1 MLQVKLFVQY
11 MYLSVVQKLA
21 KIWCFFRSRLL
32 WVKVVKFFP
41 RLWQTVINQPSVHR
55 GKTRGGS
62 SFIGVQVYIVSTWKQ
77 PRGSIFQNG
86 FLGGVQFKI
95 SLKKWTFE
103 PKSGGLLQKNSKN
116 GTFRIRWGSIQ
127 EWGCNQADTVYNS
140 MGEIICKLI
149 AKISHK
155 YILRPSWNFCPN
167 TVRKCASELE
177 KGLSF

>member
-62 SFIGVQVYIVSTWKQ
+62 SFIGVQVYIISTC
-77 PRGSIFQNG
+77 FQNG
-86 FLGGVQFKI
+86 FLGG
-95 SLKKWTFE
+95 
-103 PKSGGLLQKNSKN
+103 GYSKN
-116 GTFRIRWGSIQ
+116 PVTIWLFFNKSWGLFKKQLKRGLNSSNDSNSSNGMNASNSSKSSNGSDCSNNSNGSNPTLIVTVSLSIH
-127 EWGCNQADTVYNS
+127 EC
-140 MGEIICKLI
+140 
-149 AKISHK
+149 
-155 YILRPSWNFCPN
+155 
-167 TVRKCASELE
+167 
-177 KGLSF
+177 